1 MGPRVKTDV
10 SGVATFG
17 AVLLLEPGAAVLAA
31 VVGLVTY
38 TGLLRFRGDRI
49 RVPWYK
55 FPFNAGMTSLCVG
68 LSSLVLHSLAS
79 APSSDSGVLTLAAIP
94 AAITFYLV
102 NTTLVSVTV
111 FLQIKLNP
119 LTFWWAGTKQSGLAE
134 VSLFMFAYLGALGYA
149 QSPWTIAVMIVP
161 VSIIYLAFAR
171 LAQKIQE
178 LEHAEQLRAAELD
191 RSNEQLARS
200 RRRIVNAQE
209 ELRKGVAQHLHGQV
223 QNRLLVATHWLN
235 AAQDEMGSIAP
246 KSVQH
251 LKKAAQLVQEIN
263 NNDIRSAVQRL
274 HPSLIRMSLQ
284 ASLRS
289 LADEFHNTFQVEV
302 DVDDRDT
309 ETAELWRTG
318 LTEESRLAIYR
329 VAEEALSNT
338 LKYASATRVEL
349 TLNRPSQDRITMTI
363 RDNGNGFNV
372 ESTTFGFGLLSM
384 QDYCGAIGGKVDV
397 TSKIGQ
403 GTTIQTSFPIAVK
416 ETSPVS
422 HSQVALFHETAEAIA
437 SEGPD
442 GKINGAGY
450 ATKHKPQVATT
461 LLIVD
466 DQPDFCGLVKELLK
480 PYPDFEI
487 AAVCH
492 SGLNALRLIDETKP
506 DVVLLDLEMPGISGL
521 ETARAIQD
529 RFPSVT
535 VLLMSAFHERG
546 YIDQITPG
554 IPYDFIHKAEFSVN
568 RLRYACNHY
577 KEAQRVLEPS
587 LR

>member
-1 MGPRVKTDV
+1 
-10 SGVATFG
+10 
-17 AVLLLEPGAAVLAA
+17 
-31 VVGLVTY
+31 
-38 TGLLRFRGDRI
+38 
-49 RVPWYK
+49 
-55 FPFNAGMTSLCVG
+55 
-68 LSSLVLHSLAS
+68 
-79 APSSDSGVLTLAAIP
+79 
-94 AAITFYLV
+94 
-102 NTTLVSVTV
+102 
-111 FLQIKLNP
+111 
-119 LTFWWAGTKQSGLAE
+119 
-134 VSLFMFAYLGALGYA
+134 
-149 QSPWTIAVMIVP
+149 
-161 VSIIYLAFAR
+161 
-171 LAQKIQE
+171 
-178 LEHAEQLRAAELD
+178 
-191 RSNEQLARS
+191 
-200 RRRIVNAQE
+200 
-209 ELRKGVAQHLHGQV
+209 
-223 QNRLLVATHWLN
+223 
-235 AAQDEMGSIAP
+235 
-246 KSVQH
+246 
-251 LKKAAQLVQEIN
+251 
-263 NNDIRSAVQRL
+263 
-274 HPSLIRMSLQ
+274 MSLQ

-318 LTEESRLAIYR
+318 LIEESRLAIYR
-329 VAEEALSNT
+329 VAEETLSNT

-363 RDNGNGFNV
+363 RGNGNGFDA
-372 ESTTFGFGLLSM
+372 ESTTFGFGLLPM

-546 YIDQITPG
+546 YIDQITPD

-568 RLRYACNHY
+568 RLRCACNHY